1 MTDDM
6 HSDLKNLYDFACRE
20 HLQILVEDN
29 RLKKL
34 SREDNGQIRQ
44 LI

>member
-1 MTDDM
+1 MTGDT
-6 HSDLKNLYDFACRE
+6 HRDLKNLYDLASRE

>member
-1 MTDDM
+1 MTDDT
-6 HSDLKNLYDFACRE
+6 HRDLKNLYDFASRE
-20 HLQILVEDN
+20 RLQILVEDN

-34 SREDNGQIRQ
+34 NRESNGQIRQ